1 MTYVV
6 ELAELRTRQT
16 SQHRTHVFVD
26 EAGHWVQSVQDLG
39 GKVRNALF
47 QELECEASEVVSL
60 EQVLGAEHTAGEVGH
75 VHASKGVDFSQVSA
89 KFERTRVRQVTDG
102 DVSDNVLG
110 LVWCVGWAAVLGAS
124 QLALKIEG
132 DVPYPVLRHTFLSGQ
147 PGQAIR
153 TLFDTKER
161 AEVVLVEITAGHLF
175 AMVAHKLSNGQHV
188 KSKENASSQEFAYV
202 DNEVVG
208 CGDNDDGGECSG
220 EIVRVVCD

>member
-75 VHASKGVDFSQVSA
+75 VHASKGVDFPEITAKLEGTGVREVAESNVS
-89 KFERTRVRQVTDG
+89 
-102 DVSDNVLG
+102 NNILG
-110 LVWCVGWAAVLGAS
+110 FVWCVGWTAVLGAS
-124 QLALKIEG
+124 QLVRKVAGIY
-132 DVPYPVLRHTFLSGQ
+132 PYPVLRHTLLPRQ
-147 PGQAIR
+147 PCQAVF
-153 TLFDTKER
+153 TLFDAEEST
-161 AEVVLVEITAGHLF
+161 EVVL
-175 AMVAHKLSNGQHV
+175 
-188 KSKENASSQEFAYV
+188 
-202 DNEVVG
+202 
-208 CGDNDDGGECSG
+208 
-220 EIVRVVCD
+220 